1 MQRVIA
7 PVARFATR
15 WWWAVIVAWLLA
27 TGVLLAVAPPFQ
39 QVATFDAS
47 SFLSRDA
54 GPVVGGELLAEG
66 WPDDAFTQNAAIVV
80 ERQDGQLAEADL
92 DWTRDL
98 VDWLRSEQ
106 APEAFGN
113 VTTHLDTPRLESQ
126 LVAEGG
132 QAMFLLVGMEVSAY
146 APPANEAVEAA
157 RAHIDRSDPPEG
169 LQVLVGGT
177 AGVAADE
184 SAAIDTS
191 VGRTHVITLVL
202 VVLILLFVY
211 RSPIAPLVPLAT
223 IGVAFAV
230 SISIVSL
237 LAQAGMEVFSL
248 YENFAIVIVFGAG
261 TDYCLFIIS
270 RYHEELDLGER
281 VGLPASTGLRR
292 GTLAATMLVLA
303 AVIGS
308 SALTTIAG
316 FTAMSVADFGMY
328 RSMGPAM
335 AISVALTLL
344 TALTLT
350 PALMRMFGRRLF
362 WPNPASTSIGEHGAG
377 DQPLVLRDAHLVGY
391 QQPGAEATDPYA
403 GAPR

>member
-15 WWWAVIVAWLLA
+15 WWWAVILAWLVV
-27 TGVLLAVAPPFQ
+27 TGGLLAAAPPFQ

-47 SFLSRDA
+47 SFLGQDT
-54 GPVVGGELLAEG
+54 GPVQGGRLLAEG
-66 WPDDAFTQNAAIVV
+66 WPQDAFTQNAAIVI
-80 ERQDGQLAEADL
+80 EREDGELTDAD
-92 DWTRDL
+92 TAYARDL
-98 VDWLRSEQ
+98 VQWLRSDR
-106 APEAFGN
+106 APEVLGD
-113 VTTHLDTPRLESQ
+113 VTTHLDTPRLEPQ
-126 LVAEGG
+126 FVADDG
-132 QAMFLLVGMEVSAY
+132 QAMFLLVGLEVSAY

-157 RAHIDRSDPPEG
+157 RAHVDRTDVPDG
-169 LQVLVGGT
+169 LRVLVGGT

-184 SAAIDTS
+184 SRAVDTS

-211 RSPIAPLVPLAT
+211 RSPVAPLVPLAT

-270 RYHEELDLGER
+270 RYHEELHLGER
-281 VGLPASTGLRR
+281 AGLPPSTGLRR
-292 GTLAATMLVLA
+292 STLAATMLVLA
-303 AVIGS
+303 AVVGS
-308 SALTTIAG
+308 SALTTITG
-316 FTAMSVADFGMY
+316 FLAMSAADFGMY
-328 RSMGPAM
+328 RTMGPAM

-362 WPNPASTSIGEHGAG
+362 WPNAASSSIGEHGAG
-377 DQPLVLRDAHLVGY
+377 DQPLVLRDAEHVGHE
-391 QQPGAEATDPYA
+391 AEEPS
-403 GAPR
+403 RVSR

>member
-1 MQRVIA
+1 MQRVIV
-7 PVARFATR
+7 PIARFATR
-15 WWWAVIVAWLLA
+15 WWWAVIVGWLA
-27 TGVLLAVAPPFQ
+27 VTGILLAVAPPFQ

-47 SFLSRDA
+47 SFLSQDA
-54 GPVVGGELLAEG
+54 GPVEGGELLSEG
-66 WPDDAFTQNAAIVV
+66 WPQDAFTQNAAIVI
-80 ERQDGQLAEADL
+80 EREDGELTDADAAYA
-92 DWTRDL
+92 RDL
-98 VDWLRSEQ
+98 LQWLRSDR
-106 APEAFGN
+106 APEPFGD

-126 LVAEGG
+126 FVAEDG
-132 QAMFLLVGMEVSAY
+132 QAMFLLVGLEISAY

-157 RAHIDRSDPPEG
+157 RTHVRQSDVPEG

-211 RSPIAPLVPLAT
+211 RSPVAPLVPLAT

-270 RYHEELDLGER
+270 RYHEELDLGDR
-281 VGLPASTGLRR
+281 VGLPPSTALRR

-303 AVIGS
+303 AVVGS

-316 FTAMSVADFGMY
+316 FTAMSAADFGMY

-362 WPNPASTSIGEHGAG
+362 WPNAASARIGEHGAG
-377 DQPLVLRDAHLVGY
+377 DQPLVLRE
-391 QQPGAEATDPYA
+391 AEHVDYEADEPA
-403 GAPR
+403 GVTR